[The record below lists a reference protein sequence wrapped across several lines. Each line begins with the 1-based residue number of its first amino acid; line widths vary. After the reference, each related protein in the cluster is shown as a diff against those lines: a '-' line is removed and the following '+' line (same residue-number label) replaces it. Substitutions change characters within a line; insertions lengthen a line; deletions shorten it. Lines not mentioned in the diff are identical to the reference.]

1 MGWGCGIGGYS
12 YKGRSFLTKDEKVQ
26 LLKEYNQ
33 ELEREAQGVKE
44 KIKELEATTTS

>member
-1 MGWGCGIGGYS
+1 MGCGCSGGSTYN
-12 YKGRSFLTKDEKVQ
+12 GRSFLTKEENVQ

-44 KIKELEATTTS
+44 KIEELEATS